1 MEKCIAPSR
10 NLGKSSKNKLES
22 GHEVPSIYTFLN
34 RRKKNIA
41 CVRARIQAT
50 GPVPKQDF
58 ANKLVRIF
66 WQPIFFLL
74 SDRRSC
80 VRLLPVQEHP
90 GPIRDCLGEKKR
102 KHQFSQSRHTIQIS
116 APSTQPKHPSP
127 LLLVVFGPSLNFIF
141 KSKNLKLFQHIIST
155 CLFFSHVTQ
164 FSRKTAFYEEEKIES

>member
-1 MEKCIAPSR
+1 M
-10 NLGKSSKNKLES
+10 
-22 GHEVPSIYTFLN
+22 N

-41 CVRARIQAT
+41 RVRARIQAT

-127 LLLVVFGPSLNFIF
+127 LLLVVFSPSINLIF
-141 KSKNLKLFQHIIST
+141 KSKNLKLFLHIIST
-155 CLFFSHVTQ
+155 CLYFSHVTQ
-164 FSRKTAFYEEEKIES
+164 FSRKTAFYEEEKIESHFTSESDHLHFRF